1 MKVVRLGD
9 MAVPAELTDLINE
22 TMATSFKIVPISQN
36 KKDKSVT
43 VAMADPRD
51 PATLE
56 SIRSFI
62 GVDIK
67 GVIAAE
73 SDVMAAIT
81 RLYAEKHESI
91 QDVVKQI
98 ENDKGLAQ
106 FQNRNENTTIPAELT
121 ELVNETMASAYKVV
135 PVSQNKKDKSIT
147 VALAEPQNPATLD
160 SLRLFLGV
168 EVKGAI
174 AAEADVMAAIERLYA
189 GHQESIQ
196 DVVKQIEQD
205 KGLAA
210 FQNRNDNTID
220 LEAIE
225 EMAEAAP
232 VRKLLNMV
240 LLLAIKDKAS
250 DIHFEPFEDEY
261 KMRYRVDGVLY
272 ELVPPPRH
280 LAPAISSRIKVMA
293 NLDIAERR
301 LPQDGRIQLAIG
313 GNNVD
318 IRVSTLPTLFG
329 ESVVLRILDRT
340 VVQLD
345 LNRIG
350 MPTDTLVVWRE
361 LIQKP
366 TGIILVTGPTSSGKT
381 TTLYATLNELN
392 HIADKIITTEEP
404 VEYEIDGLIQVPI
417 NPDIGVTFAAC
428 LRAILRQDP
437 DKILVGE
444 TRDLETA
451 EISIQASLTGH
462 IVFTTLHTND
472 APSAITRL
480 RDMGLPTFL
489 ITATIEGVLAQRLV
503 RKICTNCKTEFTPGP
518 EVAMELGMTV
528 EQAAQKKFYYGK
540 GCDRCNNT
548 GYKGRMGIYELLMM
562 NDNLRDMIVNEA
574 SLDDFRAA
582 CRKAGMR
589 TLRETG
595 LKNIHE
601 GLTTIEEIVR
611 ETILDDE

>member
-1 MKVVRLGD
+1 MARRLGTIMVDMGYLDEDTLWKVLEEQKRAGGVDLLGKVAVRMGLVKEDQVMKALGEQLGMKVVKLADVTIPGE
-9 MAVPAELTDLINE
+9 MTELVNE
-22 TMATSFKIVPISQN
+22 SMATAYKIVPVSVN
-36 KKDKSVT
+36 KKDKSLT
-43 VAMADPRD
+43 VAM
-51 PATLE
+51 
-56 SIRSFI
+56 
-62 GVDIK
+62 
-67 GVIAAE
+67 
-73 SDVMAAIT
+73 
-81 RLYAEKHESI
+81 
-91 QDVVKQI
+91 
-98 ENDKGLAQ
+98 
-106 FQNRNENTTIPAELT
+106 
-121 ELVNETMASAYKVV
+121 
-135 PVSQNKKDKSIT
+135 
-147 VALAEPQNPATLD
+147 AEPQNPSTLD
-160 SLRLFLGV
+160 SLKMFLST

-174 AAEADVMAAIERLYA
+174 ATEADVMAAIERLYA
-189 GHQESIQ
+189 GHHESIQ

-205 KGLAA
+205 KGLSALA
-210 FQNRNDNTID
+210 SRNENTID

-345 LNRIG
+345 LNKIG
-350 MPTDTLVVWRE
+350 MPADTLVTWRE

-366 TGIILVTGPTSSGKT
+366 NGIILVTGPTSSGKT
-381 TTLYATLNELN
+381 TTLYATLNHLN
-392 HIADKIITTEEP
+392 RIEDKIITTEEP
-404 VEYEIDGLIQVPI
+404 VEYDIEGLIQIPV
-417 NPDIGVTFAAC
+417 NPDIGVTFASC

-489 ITATIEGVLAQRLV
+489 ITATIEAVLAQRLV
-503 RKICTNCKTEFTPGP
+503 RRICANCKTEFQPSQ
-518 EVAMELGMTV
+518 EIAMELGMT
-528 EQAAQKKFYYGK
+528 AAEATTKKFFYGK
-540 GCDRCNNT
+540 GCEKCNNT
-548 GYKGRMGIYELLMM
+548 GYKGRQGIYELLVM
-562 NDNLRDMIVNEA
+562 NDTLRDMIVAEA

-582 CRKAGMR
+582 CRKFGMR

-595 LKNIHE
+595 MNMIHA
-601 GLTTIEEIVR
+601 GISSIDEILR
-611 ETILDDE
+611 ETILDDM

>member
-1 MKVVRLGD
+1 MARRLGTILVDMGYLDEEGLWKALEEQKNSDNELLGKVAVRLGLAKEEQVLKALGEQLG
-9 MAVPAELTDLINE
+9 MKVQ
-22 TMATSFKIVPISQN
+22 K
-36 KKDKSVT
+36 
-43 VAMADPRD
+43 
-51 PATLE
+51 LE
-56 SIRSFI
+56 N
-62 GVDIK
+62 
-67 GVIAAE
+67 A
-73 SDVMAAIT
+73 
-81 RLYAEKHESI
+81 
-91 QDVVKQI
+91 
-98 ENDKGLAQ
+98 
-106 FQNRNENTTIPAELT
+106 TIPAELT
-121 ELVNETMASAYKVV
+121 ELVNETMATAYKVV
-135 PVSQNKKDKSIT
+135 PLSQNKKDKSVT
-147 VALAEPQNPATLD
+147 VAMAEPQNPSTLD
-160 SLRLFLGV
+160 SLRMFLGV
-168 EVKGAI
+168 EVKGVI
-174 AAEADVMAAIERLYA
+174 AAEGEVMAAIERLFA

-196 DVVKQIEQD
+196 DVVRQIEQD

-210 FQNRNDNTID
+210 FQNRNENTID

-240 LLLAIKDKAS
+240 LLLAIRDKAS

-313 GNNVD
+313 SNNVD

-345 LNRIG
+345 LNKIG
-350 MPTDTLVVWRE
+350 MPPDTLVQWRE
-361 LIQKP
+361 LIKKP
-366 TGIILVTGPTSSGKT
+366 NGIILVTGPTSSGKT

-392 HIADKIITTEEP
+392 HVEDKIITTEEP

-417 NPDIGVTFAAC
+417 NPEIGVTFGLC

-437 DKILVGE
+437 DKILIGE

-462 IVFTTLHTND
+462 VVFTTLHTND

-503 RKICTNCKTEFTPGP
+503 RKICANCRSEFSPSV
-518 EVAMELGMTV
+518 EVSLELGMTQD
-528 EQAAQKKFYYGK
+528 EAAQKKFFYGK
-540 GCDRCNNT
+540 GCEKCNNT
-548 GYKGRMGIYELLMM
+548 GYKGRMGIYELLLL
-562 NDNLRDMIVNEA
+562 NDQLREMIVAES
-574 SLDDFRAA
+574 SLDEFRTA
-582 CRKAGMR
+582 CRKSGMR

-595 LKNIHE
+595 LKQIHE
-601 GLTTIEEIVR
+601 GMTTIEEIVR
-611 ETILDDE
+611 ETVLDEV

>member
-1 MKVVRLGD
+1 MARRLGTILVEMGYLDEEGLWKVVEEQKRTDNELLGKIGVRLGLVKED
-9 MAVPAELTDLINE
+9 QVLKALGEQLGMKVQ
-22 TMATSFKIVPISQN
+22 K
-36 KKDKSVT
+36 
-43 VAMADPRD
+43 
-51 PATLE
+51 LE
-56 SIRSFI
+56 N
-62 GVDIK
+62 
-67 GVIAAE
+67 A
-73 SDVMAAIT
+73 
-81 RLYAEKHESI
+81 
-91 QDVVKQI
+91 
-98 ENDKGLAQ
+98 
-106 FQNRNENTTIPAELT
+106 TIPAELT
-121 ELVNETMASAYKVV
+121 EVVNETMATAYKIV

-147 VALAEPQNPATLD
+147 VAMAEPQNPTTLE
-160 SLRLFLGV
+160 SLKMFLGV
-168 EVKGAI
+168 EVKGVI
-174 AAEADVMAAIERLYA
+174 SAEGEVTAAIERLYA

-205 KGLAA
+205 KGLSQ
-210 FQNRNDNTID
+210 FQNRNENTID

-240 LLLAIKDKAS
+240 LLLAIRDKAS

-313 GNNVD
+313 SNNVD

-345 LNRIG
+345 LNKIG
-350 MPTDTLVVWRE
+350 MPADTLVLWRE
-361 LIQKP
+361 LIKKP
-366 TGIILVTGPTSSGKT
+366 NGIILVTGPTSSGKT

-392 HIADKIITTEEP
+392 HVTDKIITTEEP

-417 NPDIGVTFAAC
+417 NPEIGVTFGAC

-462 IVFTTLHTND
+462 VVFTTLHTND

-503 RKICTNCKTEFTPGP
+503 RKICQNCKTEFTPSP
-518 EVAMELGMTV
+518 EVAMELGMTPD
-528 EQAAQKKFYYGK
+528 QAARKKFYYGK
-540 GCDRCNNT
+540 GCEKCNNT
-548 GYKGRMGIYELLMM
+548 GYKGRMGIYELLLM
-562 NDNLRDMIVNEA
+562 NDTLREMVVAET

-589 TLRETG
+589 TLRESG
-595 LKNIHE
+595 MRGIHE
-601 GLTTIEEIVR
+601 GLTSVEEIIR
-611 ETILDDE
+611 ETILEDD

>member
-1 MKVVRLGD
+1 MARRLGTILVDMGYLDEEALWKVIEEQKRSDSELIGKVAVRLGLVRED
-9 MAVPAELTDLINE
+9 QVLKALGEQLGMKV
-22 TMATSFKIVPISQN
+22 MK
-36 KKDKSVT
+36 
-43 VAMADPRD
+43 
-51 PATLE
+51 LE
-56 SIRSFI
+56 
-62 GVDIK
+62 GV
-67 GVIAAE
+67 
-73 SDVMAAIT
+73 
-81 RLYAEKHESI
+81 
-91 QDVVKQI
+91 
-98 ENDKGLAQ
+98 
-106 FQNRNENTTIPAELT
+106 TIPAELT
-121 ELVNETMASAYKVV
+121 EQVNETMATAYKVV
-135 PVSQNKKDKSIT
+135 PVSQNKKDKSVT
-147 VALAEPQNPATLD
+147 VAMAEPQNPSTLD
-160 SLRLFLGV
+160 SLRMFLGV
-168 EVKGAI
+168 EVKGVI
-174 AAEADVMAAIERLYA
+174 ASEAEVMATIERLFA

-196 DVVKQIEQD
+196 DVVRQIEQD
-205 KGLAA
+205 KGLQA
-210 FQNRNDNTID
+210 FQNRNENTID

-225 EMAEAAP
+225 EMADAAP

-240 LLLAIKDKAS
+240 MLLAIRDKAS

-313 GNNVD
+313 SNNID

-345 LNRIG
+345 LNKIG
-350 MPTDTLVVWRE
+350 MPPDTLILWRE
-361 LIQKP
+361 LIKKP
-366 TGIILVTGPTSSGKT
+366 NGIILVTGPTSSGKT

-392 HIADKIITTEEP
+392 EIADKIITTEEP

-417 NPDIGVTFAAC
+417 NPEIGVTFATC

-437 DKILVGE
+437 DKILIGE

-462 IVFTTLHTND
+462 VVFTTLHTND

-503 RKICTNCKTEFTPGP
+503 RKICVLCRTEFTPST
-518 EVAMELGMTV
+518 EVALELGMTS
-528 EQAAQKKFYYGK
+528 EQVAQKKFFYGK
-540 GCDRCNNT
+540 GCDKCNNT
-548 GYKGRMGIYELLMM
+548 GYKGRMGIYELLLMT
-562 NDNLRDMIVNEA
+562 DNLRELVVSEA
-574 SLDDFRAA
+574 SLDEFRDA
-582 CRKAGMR
+582 CRKSGMR

-595 LKNIHE
+595 LKSIHD

-611 ETILDDE
+611 ETILDED

>member
-1 MKVVRLGD
+1 MARRIGTILVDMGYLDEDALWKVLEEQKRSDGELIGKVATRMGLVTEDQVLKALGEQFGLKVVRLGD
-9 MAVPAELTDLINE
+9 MAIPSELTDLVNE

-43 VAMADPRD
+43 VALGDPRD

-56 SIRSFI
+56 SIKSFL
-62 GVDIK
+62 GVDVK
-67 GVIAAE
+67 GVVAAE
-73 SDVMAAIT
+73 SDVLAAIT
-81 RLYAEKHESI
+81 RLYAGKQESI

-106 FQNRNENTTIPAELT
+106 FSHRNE
-121 ELVNETMASAYKVV
+121 
-135 PVSQNKKDKSIT
+135 
-147 VALAEPQNPATLD
+147 
-160 SLRLFLGV
+160 
-168 EVKGAI
+168 
-174 AAEADVMAAIERLYA
+174 
-189 GHQESIQ
+189 
-196 DVVKQIEQD
+196 
-205 KGLAA
+205 
-210 FQNRNDNTID
+210 NTID

-280 LAPAISSRIKVMA
+280 LAPAISSRIKVMS

-301 LPQDGRIQLAIG
+301 LPQDGRIELAIG
-313 GNNVD
+313 GNQVD

-340 VVQLD
+340 VVNLD
-345 LNRIG
+345 LNKIG
-350 MPTDTLVVWRE
+350 MASDILVVWRQVIE
-361 LIQKP
+361 KP
-366 TGIILVTGPTSSGKT
+366 NGIILVTGPTSSGKT

-392 HIADKIITTEEP
+392 KISDKIITTEEP
-404 VEYEIDGLIQVPI
+404 VEYDIDGLIQVPI
-417 NPDIGVTFAAC
+417 NSEIGVTFAAC

-489 ITATIEGVLAQRLV
+489 ITATVEAVLAQRLV
-503 RKICTNCKTEFTPGP
+503 RKICNNCRTEFTPSP
-518 EVAMELGMTV
+518 EVSMELGMTP
-528 EQAAQKKFYYGK
+528 EEASLKKFFYGK
-540 GCDRCNNT
+540 GCEKCNNT
-548 GYKGRMGIYELLMM
+548 GYKGRMGIYELLVM
-562 NDNLRDMIVNEA
+562 NEELREMIVSEA
-574 SLDDFRAA
+574 SLDTFREA
-582 CRKAGMR
+582 CRKFGMR
-589 TLRETG
+589 TLRESG
-595 LKNIHE
+595 LLAIHA
-601 GLTTIEEIVR
+601 GQTSIEEVVR
-611 ETILDDE
+611 ETMLDDA